1 MQLRNIFNIS
11 IKALSRSKLRTL
23 LTVLGVL
30 VGISSVTIIISAGN
44 SVEALIFKQIEGFG
58 SNYIQTEVRV
68 PKGSGGTTSMV
79 QGVVISTLKE
89 KDRQDFLDLENIDK
103 AYGAVITQDI
113 ISWQGELNKVMIYG
127 VGSSY
132 IDIDTTEIDQGRFYT
147 EDEDDSKARVIVLG
161 SKVKEDLFGPSD
173 AIGENVKI
181 NKINFK
187 VIGVAKP
194 RGAVFTFD
202 LDDMVFIPVKT
213 TQTAL
218 MGINYLSA
226 ITSQMVDSSIEEETA
241 EQMRMILRENHD
253 IDDPDKDDFEV
264 MSGTEAM
271 EMMATILGG
280 MTILLVVLAGL
291 SLLVGGVGIMN
302 IMYATVAE
310 RTFEIGLRK
319 AVGASPKDILQQF
332 LIESIIITFLG
343 GVFGIILGIIVI
355 YAVYLGANYYGMDWP
370 LAISWLG
377 ILLAIVFS
385 VVVGLI
391 FGLYPARKAA
401 KLDPITALR
410 KE

>member
-1 MQLRNIFNIS
+1 MKLNNIFNIAVR
-11 IKALSRSKLRTL
+11 ALARSKIRTF

-58 SNYIQTEVRV
+58 SGYIQTEVRV
-68 PKGSGGTTSMV
+68 PKGSGGNSALI

-103 AYGAVITQDI
+103 AYGAVITQNI
-113 ISWQGELNKVMIYG
+113 VARQGEIKKIMIYG
-127 VGSSY
+127 VGADY
-132 IDIDTTEIDQGRFYT
+132 IDIDTTEIEYGRFYT
-147 EDEDDSKARVIVLG
+147 EDEDDSMSRVIVLG
-161 SKVKEDLFGPSD
+161 SKVKEDLFGASD

-181 NKINFK
+181 NKTSFK
-187 VIGVAKP
+187 VIGVAKE
-194 RGAVFTFD
+194 RGAVFTLNFD
-202 LDDMVFIPVKT
+202 EMAYIPVKT
-213 TQTAL
+213 VQKSL
-218 MGINYLSA
+218 MGIDYLQA
-226 ITSQMVDSSIEEETA
+226 ITAQMVDTSIEDETSH
-241 EQMRMILRENHD
+241 EMRQILRENHD

-264 MSGTEAM
+264 MSATEAK

-291 SLLVGGVGIMN
+291 SLIVGGIGIMN

-319 AVGASPKDILQQF
+319 AVGASPEDILQQF

-355 YAVYLGANYYGMDWP
+355 YGVYFGANYYGMDWP
-370 LAISWLG
+370 LSISWLG

-385 VVVGLI
+385 VVVGLV

-401 KLDPITALR
+401 KLNPITALR

>member
-355 YAVYLGANYYGMDWP
+355 YGVYIGANYYGMEWP
-370 LAISWLG
+370 LSISWLG
-377 ILLAIVFS
+377 ILLAIGFS

-401 KLDPITALR
+401 RLDPITALR

>member
-1 MQLRNIFNIS
+1 M
-11 IKALSRSKLRTL
+11 ARSKIRTF

-68 PKGSGGTTSMV
+68 PKGSGGAASQI
-79 QGVVISTLKE
+79 QGIVISTLKE

-103 AYGAVITQDI
+103 SYGAVITQDI
-113 ISWQGELNKVMIYG
+113 ISWRGEINKVMIYG
-127 VGSSY
+127 VGSDY

-147 EDEDDSKARVIVLG
+147 EDEDNSKARVIVLG
-161 SKVKEDLFGPSD
+161 SKVKEDLFGSSD
-173 AIGENVKI
+173 AISQNVKI
-181 NKINFK
+181 NKISFK

-202 LDDMVFIPVKT
+202 LDDLVYIPVKT
-213 TQTAL
+213 TQTVL

-226 ITSQMVDSSIEEETA
+226 ITSQMVDSGAEEETA

-253 IDDPDKDDFEV
+253 IDDPEKDDFEV

-271 EMMATILGG
+271 EMMATVLGG

-343 GVFGIILGIIVI
+343 GFFGIILGIIVI
-355 YAVYLGANYYGMDWP
+355 YGVYFGANYYGMEWP
-370 LAISWLG
+370 LSISWLG
-377 ILLAIVFS
+377 ILLAIGFS

-401 KLDPITALR
+401 SLDPITALR